1 MASVAILP
9 GQERYLPCEYRRG
22 FLSEDVRPGGTYKT
36 LDEQREVLSPAEE
49 RFERRRRTIGLFLG
63 PLALLVMM
71 LLPLGLPYSQQT
83 LAAVLAFVVVYWV
96 TEAIPIPV
104 TAVTG
109 LALAVILNV
118 PQVATGAEDD
128 PADVIFGSFADDTIF
143 LFIGSFIIAQAMMT
157 HSLDRRFAYLVLSIP
172 GIARSTYGVI
182 VGFGMIAA
190 LLSAFVSNT
199 ATTAMLFP
207 IGLGI
212 MGALAGLVSDQSEG
226 DTDARRL
233 RFGTALMLMIAYAA
247 SVGGLLTPIGSPPN
261 LIGREFIEQETDT
274 TISFFEWVVL
284 AFPIVLIM
292 FVLLCIILILLNR
305 PETRQISG
313 AEEFIAEERDKL
325 GRLSRGERNTLIV
338 FGLAVFFWIL
348 PGIIGILFGDES
360 TVYGVVYDRINE
372 GVVAVVAAGLLFILP
387 INWSE
392 RRFTLN
398 WNEAVRID
406 WGTILLF
413 GSGIALGTLLSDTG
427 LAETIGEGLTKGLGV
442 SSLFAITLLSTIV
455 ALIISE
461 TTSNTASATIVVP
474 IVLPI
479 AASAGVNPVIPALAA
494 VFGASYGFM
503 LPVSTPPN
511 AIVYGSGMIPITKMI
526 RSGVVFDLIGI
537 VLITLGITVMARL
550 VGLA

>member
-1 MASVAILP
+1 LHQSLYFEARRS
-9 GQERYLPCEYRRG
+9 GEEREGL
-22 FLSEDVRPGGTYKT
+22 LSEDIRPGGTYKT

-63 PLALLVMM
+63 PVVLLIMM
-71 LLPLGLPYSQQT
+71 VLPLGLPYSQQS

-96 TEAIPIPV
+96 SEAIPIPV
-104 TAVTG
+104 TAVIG

-118 PQVATGAEDD
+118 PQVAADAEDD

-157 HSLDRRFAYLVLSIP
+157 HGLDRRFAYLVLSIP

-182 VGFGMIAA
+182 IGFGLIAA
-190 LLSAFVSNT
+190 SISAFVSNT

-226 DTDARRL
+226 DTDVRRL
-233 RFGTALMLMIAYAA
+233 RFGTALMLMIAYGA

-261 LIGREFIEQETDT
+261 LIGREFIEQETGT
-274 TISFFEWVVL
+274 VISFFEWVVL

-313 AEEFIAEERDKL
+313 AEEFIAEEREKL
-325 GRLSRGERNTLIV
+325 GSLSRGERNTLIV

-348 PGIIGILFGDES
+348 PGIIGIIFGDES
-360 TVYGVVYDRINE
+360 TAYGLVYDRINE

-398 WNEAVRID
+398 WNEAVKID

-413 GSGIALGTLLSDTG
+413 GSGIALGTLLSETG

-442 SSLFAITLLSTIV
+442 SSLFTITLLSTIV

-526 RSGVVFDLIGI
+526 RSGIVFDLIGI
-537 VLITLGITVMARL
+537 VLITFGITVMAQL

>member
-1 MASVAILP
+1 
-9 GQERYLPCEYRRG
+9 
-22 FLSEDVRPGGTYKT
+22 LSEDIRPGGTYRT

-49 RFERRRRTIGLFLG
+49 RFEKYRRTIGLFLG
-63 PLALLVMM
+63 PLVLLIMM
-71 LLPLGLPYSQQT
+71 LLPLGLPYSQQS

-104 TAVTG
+104 TAVIG

-143 LFIGSFIIAQAMMT
+143 LFIGSFIIAQAMIV
-157 HSLDRRFAYLVLSIP
+157 HGLDKRFAYLVLSIP
-172 GIARSTYGVI
+172 GMARSTYGVI
-182 VGFGMIAA
+182 IAFGLIALSHGFVGI
-190 LLSAFVSNT
+190 SNT

-212 MGALAGLVSDQSEG
+212 LSALAGLVADQAETG
-226 DTDARRL
+226 VTDVRRL
-233 RFGTALMLMIAYAA
+233 RFGTALMLMIAYGA

-261 LIGREFIEQETDT
+261 LIGREFIEQDTGT
-274 TISFFEWVVL
+274 TISFFEWML
-284 AFPIVLIM
+284 MAIPIVLVM

-305 PETRQISG
+305 PEVRQISG
-313 AEEFIAEERDKL
+313 AEEFVAEERGKF
-325 GRLSRGERNTLIV
+325 GPLSRGERNTLIV
-338 FGLAVFFWIL
+338 FAFAVFFWML
-348 PGIIGILFGDES
+348 PGFLGIIFGDES
-360 TVYGVVYDRINE
+360 TVYAVTYDRINE
-372 GVVAVVAAGLLFILP
+372 GVVAVVAAGLLFLLP
-387 INWSE
+387 INWAE

-398 WNEAVRID
+398 WNEAVRLD

-413 GSGIALGTLLSDTG
+413 GSGIALGTLLSETG

-442 SSLFAITLLSTIV
+442 TSLFAITLLSTVV
-455 ALIISE
+455 ALLISE

-511 AIVYGSGMIPITKMI
+511 AIVYGSGLIPITKMV
-526 RSGVVFDLIGI
+526 RSGIVFDLIG
-537 VLITLGITVMARL
+537 LILIPLGISLMAPL

>member
-1 MASVAILP
+1 
-9 GQERYLPCEYRRG
+9 
-22 FLSEDVRPGGTYKT
+22 LSEDIRPGGTYKT

-63 PLALLVMM
+63 PVALLVMM

-83 LAAVLAFVVVYWV
+83 LAAVLAFVVVFWV

-104 TAVTG
+104 TAVIG

-118 PQVATGAEDD
+118 PQVATDAEDD

-157 HSLDRRFAYLVLSIP
+157 HGLDRRFAYLVLSIP

-182 VGFGMIAA
+182 IGFGMIAA
-190 LLSAFVSNT
+190 SISAFVSNT

-212 MGALAGLVSDQSEG
+212 MGTLAGLVSDQSEG
-226 DTDARRL
+226 DTDVRRL

-261 LIGREFIEQETDT
+261 LIGREFIEQETGT

-313 AEEFIAEERDKL
+313 AEEFIAEEREKL
-325 GRLSRGERNTLIV
+325 GSLSRGERNTLIV

-348 PGIIGILFGDES
+348 PGIIGIIFGDES
-360 TVYGVVYDRINE
+360 TAYGVVYDRINE

-526 RSGVVFDLIGI
+526 RSGIVFDLIGI
-537 VLITLGITVMARL
+537 VLITFGITVMARV

>member
-1 MASVAILP
+1 MSRYTSGP
-9 GQERYLPCEYRRG
+9 GEVFRCELRRG
-22 FLSEDVRPGGTYKT
+22 FLSEDIRPGGTYKT

-63 PLALLVMM
+63 PLVLLVMM
-71 LLPLGLPYSQQT
+71 VLPLGLPYSQQS

-96 TEAIPIPV
+96 SEAIPIPV
-104 TAVTG
+104 TAIIG

-157 HSLDRRFAYLVLSIP
+157 HGLDRRFAYLVLSIP

-182 VGFGMIAA
+182 VGFGLIAA
-190 LLSAFVSNT
+190 MLSAFVSNT

-212 MGALAGLVSDQSEG
+212 MGALAGLVADQSEG
-226 DTDARRL
+226 DTDVRRL

-261 LIGREFIEQETDT
+261 LIGREFIEQETGT
-274 TISFFEWVVL
+274 VISFFEWVVL

-313 AEEFIAEERDKL
+313 AEEFIAEEREKL
-325 GRLSRGERNTLIV
+325 GGFSRGERNTLIV

-348 PGIIGILFGDES
+348 PGIVGIIFGDES
-360 TVYGVVYDRINE
+360 TAYGLVYDRINE

-406 WGTILLF
+406 WGTIVLF

-427 LAETIGEGLTKGLGV
+427 LAETIGTGLTEGLGV
-442 SSLFAITLLSTIV
+442 SSLFSITLLSTIV

-526 RSGVVFDLIGI
+526 RSGIVFDVIGV
-537 VLITLGITVMARL
+537 VLITFGITVMARL

>member
-1 MASVAILP
+1 LRH
-9 GQERYLPCEYRRG
+9 EKRRG
-22 FLSEDVRPGGTYKT
+22 FLSEDIRPGGTYKT

-63 PLALLVMM
+63 PVALVVMM

-104 TAVTG
+104 TAVIG

-118 PQVATGAEDD
+118 PQVATDAEDD

-157 HSLDRRFAYLVLSIP
+157 HGLDRRFAYLVLSIP

-190 LLSAFVSNT
+190 SLSAFVSNT

-226 DTDARRL
+226 DTDVRRL

-261 LIGREFIEQETDT
+261 LIGREFIEQETGT

-313 AEEFIAEERDKL
+313 AEEFIAEEREKL
-325 GRLSRGERNTLIV
+325 GSLSRGERNTLLV
-338 FGLAVFFWIL
+338 FGFAVFFWIL
-348 PGIIGILFGDES
+348 PGVIGIIFGDES
-360 TVYGVVYDRINE
+360 TVYAVVYDRINE

-398 WNEAVRID
+398 WNEAVKID

-413 GSGIALGTLLSDTG
+413 GSGIALGTLLSETG
-427 LAETIGEGLTKGLGV
+427 LAETIGTGLTEGLGV

-526 RSGVVFDLIGI
+526 RSGIVFDVIGV

>member
-1 MASVAILP
+1 LRH
-9 GQERYLPCEYRRG
+9 EKRRG
-22 FLSEDVRPGGTYKT
+22 FLSEDIRPGGTYKT

-49 RFERRRRTIGLFLG
+49 RFERRRRTIGLYLG

-71 LLPLGLPYSQQT
+71 LLPLGLPYSQQS

-104 TAVTG
+104 TAVIG

-118 PQVATGAEDD
+118 PQVATDAEDD

-157 HSLDRRFAYLVLSIP
+157 HGLDRRFAYLVLSIP

-226 DTDARRL
+226 DTDVRRL

-261 LIGREFIEQETDT
+261 LIGREFIEQATDT
-274 TISFFEWVVL
+274 TISFFEWVVM
-284 AFPIVLIM
+284 AFPIVLVM

-305 PETRQISG
+305 PETRRISG

-325 GRLSRGERNTLIV
+325 GTLSRGERNTLIV

-348 PGIIGILFGDES
+348 PGLIGIIFGDES
-360 TVYGVVYDRINE
+360 TVYGVVYDRIHE
-372 GVVAVVAAGLLFILP
+372 GVVAVVAAGLLFVLP
-387 INWSE
+387 IDWSE

-413 GSGIALGTLLSDTG
+413 GSGIALGTLLSETG

-526 RSGVVFDLIGI
+526 RSGIVFDLIGT
-537 VLITLGITVMARL
+537 VLITFGISVMARL

>member
-1 MASVAILP
+1 LRLSLYFEA
-9 GQERYLPCEYRRG
+9 RRSGEGREG
-22 FLSEDVRPGGTYKT
+22 FLSEDIRPGGTYRT

-63 PLALLVMM
+63 PLALVVMM
-71 LLPLGLPYSQQT
+71 LLPLGLPYTQQS

-104 TAVTG
+104 TAVIG
-109 LALAVILNV
+109 LALATILNV
-118 PQVATGAEDD
+118 PQVATDAEDD

-157 HSLDRRFAYLVLSIP
+157 HGLDRRFAYLVLSIP

-182 VGFGMIAA
+182 VGFGLIAA

-212 MGALAGLVSDQSEG
+212 MGALAGLVSDQAEG

-261 LIGREFIEQETDT
+261 LIGREFIEQETGT
-274 TISFFEWVVL
+274 VISFFEWVVL
-284 AFPIVLIM
+284 AFPIVVIM

-305 PETRQISG
+305 PETREISG
-313 AEEFIAEERDKL
+313 AEEFIAEEREKL
-325 GRLSRGERNTLIV
+325 GGLSRGERNTLIV

-348 PGIIGILFGDES
+348 PGVVGIIFGDES
-360 TVYGVVYDRINE
+360 TAYGLIYDRINE

-427 LAETIGEGLTKGLGV
+427 LAETIGTGLTEGLGV

-526 RSGVVFDLIGI
+526 RSGIVFDVIGV
-537 VLITLGITVMARL
+537 VLITFGITVMARL